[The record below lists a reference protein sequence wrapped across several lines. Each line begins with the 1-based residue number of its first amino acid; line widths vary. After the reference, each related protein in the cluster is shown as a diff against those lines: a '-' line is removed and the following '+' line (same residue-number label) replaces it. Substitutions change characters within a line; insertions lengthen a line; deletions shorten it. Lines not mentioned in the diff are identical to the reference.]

1 MFRNIYTNN
10 CCSKFDWMYK
20 IKKHCKI
27 CVASNSTDL
36 KMIWLS
42 GNLLKLTNPSVSRRF
57 LRTDLYTVTVELK
70 SAMNFSS
77 KNTAFVTEAW
87 SFELY
92 WGYSQNYAHNEVYGF
107 SVRASGHKNWK
118 FMRDWIILIQ
128 ILKSK
133 YFLLWRNV
141 YIHELAT
148 LVSETKTSYG

>member
-1 MFRNIYTNN
+1 MQNLCCQQKNWSKNDLTLWKFVVTYKSISVQTISANRFIY
-10 CCSKFDWMYK
+10 SYIRAKERHK
-20 IKKHCKI
+20 
-27 CVASNSTDL
+27 
-36 KMIWLS
+36 
-42 GNLLKLTNPSVSRRF
+42 
-57 LRTDLYTVTVELK
+57 
-70 SAMNFSS
+70 FSS
-77 KNTAFVTEAW
+77 KTRAFVTEAY